1 MPASRF
7 GMTQVEQE
15 RRYAMNTQVDEMVG
29 YPTRHFARPDEV
41 LNHPSLSSK
50 DKRRILESWKLDA
63 QRLADSTDENMT
75 GGEESNLRDISRA
88 LVHLKITTTP
98 LAIQPKRTAP
108 VGSGMTIGGLL
119 GAGVGLVAAAA
130 TATVSLALIAQ
141 TTMAGLVIGGV
152 AGALKGAADKAE
164 Q

>member
-1 MPASRF
+1 
-7 GMTQVEQE
+7 
-15 RRYAMNTQVDEMVG
+15 MNTQVDEMVG

-41 LNHPSLSSK
+41 LGHPSLSFK

-63 QRLADSTDENMT
+63 QRLAESTAENMS
-75 GGEESNLRDISRA
+75 GGEESNLRDVSRA
-88 LVHLKITTTP
+88 LTQLKDMTP
-98 LAIQPKRTAP
+98 PPVAIQPRRSAP

-130 TATVSLALIAQ
+130 TATASVALIAQ
-141 TTMAGLVIGGV
+141 TTVAGLVIGGV
-152 AGALKGAADKAE
+152 AGALKGTAKKQE